1 MENLSDLLEIAKKAA
16 LISGNFLKKKFY
28 QDQEISLNKGRDI
41 KLKIDIES
49 EKLIV
54 KSINQNSKL
63 PILSEESGAS
73 KDLGDT

>member
-16 LISGNFLKKKFY
+16 LTSGNFLKKKFY

-49 EKLIV
+49 EKLII

-63 PILSEESGAS
+63 PILSEVIRTSI
-73 KDLGDT
+73 